1 MAAASIRP
9 HRWSGQGW
17 TPRLEF
23 WTFDEA
29 TAQRMGVVGLFGF
42 GLPASPRRDDVE
54 GVNRDVEGVNRT
66 SRRLAVY
73 DGKGSC
79 HRSFCF
85 QVGGFDYQRVQD
97 ELAAD
102 ASDAWECR
110 FHFDVRESAC
120 FSW

>member
-1 MAAASIRP
+1 
-9 HRWSGQGW
+9 
-17 TPRLEF
+17 
-23 WTFDEA
+23 
-29 TAQRMGVVGLFGF
+29 MGVVGLFGF

-54 GVNRDVEGVNRT
+54 GVNRM

-85 QVGGFDYQRVQD
+85 QVGGFDYQRLQD

-110 FHFDVRESAC
+110 FHFDARESAC